1 MKILISGASGMIG
14 SSLAFALD
22 TAGHSLN
29 RLVRDESCAAAG
41 DVVWNPASGG
51 LAASALA
58 PFDAIVH
65 LAGESI
71 AAGRWTAEKK
81 ERIRAS
87 RVDGT
92 RILAAALASLPPRPR
107 TLISA
112 SAIGFYGDRDD
123 EWLDES
129 SSQGNDFLAAVCRDW
144 EAAAEPAAKAGVRVV
159 HPRFGVVLSGH
170 GGALKKMLL
179 PFRLGIGGRIGSG
192 RQYMSWVALDDVVGA
207 IVHAL
212 TTENLRGAVNVVAP
226 HPVTNLEFTKT
237 LGRVLSRPTIFPM
250 PAVAARAVLGEMAD
264 ALLLSGQRVRPAKL
278 LGAGYAFLFPTLA
291 PALCHVL
298 QRS

>member
-1 MKILISGASGMIG
+1 MKILISGASGLIG

-22 TAGHSLN
+22 AAGHSLN
-29 RLVRDESCAAAG
+29 RLVRDESRGAAG
-41 DVVWNPASGG
+41 DVVWNPATGAI
-51 LAASALA
+51 AASALA

-87 RVDGT
+87 RVHGT
-92 RILAAALASLPPRPR
+92 RVLAEALAKLPPRPR
-107 TLISA
+107 TLMSA
-112 SAIGFYGDRDD
+112 SAIGFYGNRDD
-123 EWLDES
+123 ELLDES
-129 SSQGNDFLAAVCRDW
+129 SSPGNDFLAEVCQSW

-159 HPRFGVVLSGH
+159 HPRFGVVLSGQ

-179 PFRLGIGGRIGSG
+179 PFRLGLGGRIGSG

-207 IVHAL
+207 IIHAL
-212 TTENLRGAVNVVAP
+212 DAAALRGAVNVVAP
-226 HPVTNLEFTKT
+226 NPVTNLEFTKT

-250 PAVAARAVLGEMAD
+250 PAVVARAAFGEMAD
-264 ALLLSGQRVRPAKL
+264 ALLLSSQRVRPAKL
-278 LGAGYAFLFPTLA
+278 QAAGYAFKFPTLA
-291 PALCHVL
+291 GALRHVL
-298 QRS
+298 LPL